1 MADDLP
7 LRVVIVNQQEVDAQ
21 LDRLTRD
28 RTVGG
33 GVGPGGGRA
42 RATGQVGAAAQ
53 QGASAGDAAKTGII
67 AGATTVALQGLRDSI
82 RSLSSSVAGA
92 FDPTQTAAQREAG
105 IIGEG
110 LAAVPL
116 VGQAAS
122 QIFKNVVAPQL
133 AVQEQSSS
141 RLNSQFNSLFEAIG
155 LGLEGEA
162 TPTRAK
168 EEILRRFGGEGGL
181 LERIGAIETRRAA
194 GAVGGQ
200 QAVAEIIGR
209 QGGIDFG
216 EAKAQALEQGEAL
229 LKGLLPSLDDIK
241 DKIQEGVDA
250 LKDIG
255 QAAGLTGEGGASGRM
270 QAMARLN
277 GFFGTGNTGND

>member
-7 LRVVIVNQQEVDAQ
+7 LRVIIVNQQEVDAQ

-28 RTVGG
+28 RQVGG
-33 GVGPGGGRA
+33 GGVAGPGGGRA

-53 QGASAGDAAKTGII
+53 QGPSAGDAAKTGII

-105 IIGEG
+105 VIGEG

-162 TPTRAK
+162 TPLRAK

-181 LERIGAIETRRAA
+181 LERIGDIEQRRAA

-209 QGGIDFG
+209 KGGLDFG
-216 EAKAQALEQGEAL
+216 EAASQALSQADAIVT
-229 LKGLLPSLDDIK
+229 GLVPNLQDIK
-241 DKIQEGVDA
+241 DAIEAKADEVIEGLESLGVI
-250 LKDIG
+250 LSNPK
-255 QAAGLTGEGGASGRM
+255 LF
-270 QAMARLN
+270 ARTFLDL
-277 GFFGTGNTGND
+277 GNTGND